1 MENKPEQQEAHKN
14 PEETTE
20 EEVQTEPE
28 VVVEDTKTEEKE
40 DTLSTED
47 LAELHKKA
55 DASSQNFERAKKA
68 EARVKELELLDN
80 DSSSEFED
88 EDVNQLK
95 KDFSEIKAE
104 LGQSKLVKKYPQL
117 EETWGDFE
125 KYQQEPENAG
135 MKLETAAKAFL
146 VDKDLLGTRRKG
158 LEKTTGG
165 SKVPQSTGMSLEDIE
180 NIRKNDGPKY
190 REMLKKGQIKFKE

>member
-1 MENKPEQQEAHKN
+1 MENKQEEVVPQN
-14 PEETTE
+14 PATEETTE
-20 EEVQTEPE
+20 VETE
-28 VVVEDTKTEEKE
+28 VVVEETKTEEKE

-47 LAELHKKA
+47 LEELKKKA
-55 DASSQNFERAKKA
+55 DVSSQNFERAKKA

-88 EDVNQLK
+88 EDVNKLK
-95 KDFSEIKAE
+95 NDVTALQSE
-104 LGQSKLVKKYPQL
+104 LGQSKLIKKYPQL

>member
-1 MENKPEQQEAHKN
+1 MENNKEEVVPQN
-14 PEETTE
+14 PATEETA
-20 EEVQTEPE
+20 EVETE
-28 VVVEDTKTEEKE
+28 VVVEETKTEE
-40 DTLSTED
+40 DTVSPED
-47 LAELHKKA
+47 LEELKKKA
-55 DASSQNFERAKKA
+55 DVSSQNFERAKKA
-68 EARVKELELLDN
+68 EARVKELELSDTN

-125 KYQQEPENAG
+125 KYHQDPENAG

-158 LEKTTGG
+158 LEKATGG
-165 SKVPQSTGMSLEDIE
+165 NKAPQTTGMSLEDIE
-180 NIRKNDGPKY
+180 NVRKNDGPKY
-190 REMLKKGQIKFKE
+190 REMLKKGQIKFKG